1 MIKIKKYIM
10 KKIKLFYFFQ
20 TIPEVNKTMQFNK
33 NMKAVK
39 SI

>member
-1 MIKIKKYIM
+1 MIKKVRHHEKNQA
-10 KKIKLFYFFQ
+10 FYFFQ

>member
-1 MIKIKKYIM
+1 M
-10 KKIKLFYFFQ
+10 KKIKLFYYFFFPDH
-20 TIPEVNKTMQFNK
+20 IPEVNKTMQFNK